1 LTGFNFSRRTPSF
14 EFELETE
21 MKPTVNVKQLNDQ
34 MNNCPTFEGTTGI
47 EYLIFKENW
56 LSYMRHHSVDEIIT
70 KGTFHGEV
78 LRDSRVTAPEKLV
91 TIVEYQHQEI
101 ENDLKERKIEL
112 TNLLLQEAPWLVYWW
127 DNTPLPIGHP
137 SHQHRVTKRTVLFQD
152 VSAAEVMRNVRKLP
166 LGNFEGQNLILGPL
180 RGALADEFY
189 PDTVEGDLDRIDLIA
204 GPPLPGG
211 GAGNMIANPNAEV
224 LPESIISDFIDRML
238 KCHFKAYCWN
248 YQKVYDSIYVAR
260 TRTIESYYTQLK
272 PTTRNLIERIHHDL
286 MEKFSKHNAELT
298 LINKTCSLVFNKIG
312 HATKLLATVECEEKN
327 YYAAFMIIENYFK
340 TKASANTEKFADLVR
355 EMTLAPGQEFSNHW
369 ILLQHA
375 MKNWAIVLGIQ
386 RDQSVAAAAPAPIV
400 GVVAPIAPP
409 PAAAVVVHQEEATAN
424 SGLLT
429 DYEIE
434 NLGFRC
440 LICEQDRINIVIKS
454 ISLRKERFTS
464 SLDFYYQP
472 PQSERSLRQL
482 IEILKTREESKLGQ
496 EARDIELKHANRLT
510 KNESSNGKTAMV
522 TKNEIESSQ
531 KKFPAG
537 SCVNHPNSTTHDTS
551 GCNGGKQQKKSES
564 SSSEKKTY
572 TKPFETR
579 NCGRC
584 ERWNPKRSAFKTH
597 NSTTCTFP
605 LPSDPNAKQFP
616 VANLASSESSEKEPR
631 KRKSKSKK
639 SEPSS
644 HYAPQLNTESDGE
657 TEDELEKK
665 KSYIMNNLDEFA
677 EFLNKKSSPKK
688 QRN

>member
-1 LTGFNFSRRTPSF
+1 LK
-14 EFELETE
+14 FELEIE

-34 MNNCPTFEGTTGI
+34 MNNCPVFEGTTGI

-78 LRDSRVTAPEKLV
+78 LRDSRITAPEKLV
-91 TIVEYQHQEI
+91 TIVEYQHQQI
-101 ENDLKERKIEL
+101 ENDLKERKIVL

-127 DNTPLPIGHP
+127 DNTPVPIGHP

-152 VSAAEVMRNVRKLP
+152 VPANEVMRNVKLLP

-189 PDTVEGDLDRIDLIA
+189 PFTVDGPLDSVPLIP
-204 GPPLPGG
+204 GPPLAGG
-211 GAGNMIANPNAEV
+211 GAGNLIPDPAAEI
-224 LPESIISDFIDRML
+224 LPESVTNAFIDRML
-238 KCHFKAYCWN
+238 ECHFKAYCWN
-248 YQKVYDSIYVAR
+248 YQRVYDSIYVTR
-260 TRTIESYYTQLK
+260 TRTLESYYSQLK
-272 PTTRNLIERIHHDL
+272 PSTRNLIERIHHDL
-286 MEKFSKHNAELT
+286 MEKFSKHNTELSA
-298 LINKTCSLVFNKIG
+298 INKTCSLVFNKIG

-340 TKASANTEKFADLVR
+340 NKASANTEKFADLVR

-386 RDQSVAAAAPAPIV
+386 RDQSAAAAAPAVPII

-409 PAAAVVVHQEEATAN
+409 PAAVVVVHQEEATAN

-434 NLGFRC
+434 NLNFRC

-454 ISLRKERFTS
+454 ISARKERFTS
-464 SLDFYYQP
+464 SLDLYYQH
-472 PQSERSLRQL
+472 PQSDRSLRQL

-496 EARDIELKHANRLT
+496 EARDTEQRHANKLT
-510 KNESSNGKTAMV
+510 KNESSNGKTALAAK
-522 TKNEIESSQ
+522 TETETSQ
-531 KKFPAG
+531 KKYPIG

-551 GCNGGKQQKKSES
+551 GCNGGNKQKKSES
-564 SSSEKKTY
+564 SSSEKKSY
-572 TKPFETR
+572 TKPFELR

-597 NSTTCTFP
+597 NSSTCTFP
-605 LPSDPNAKQFP
+605 LPPPDSNAKQFP
-616 VANLASSESSEKEPR
+616 VANLASSESNEKEPR
-631 KRKSKSKK
+631 KRKNKTKK
-639 SEPSS
+639 PEPSS
-644 HYAPQLNTESDGE
+644 HYAPQQSTTESDGE
-657 TEDELEKK
+657 TEDEHEKK
-665 KSYIMNNLDEFA
+665 KNYIMNNLDEFA
-677 EFLNKKSSPKK
+677 EFLNKKSPSKK

>member
-1 LTGFNFSRRTPSF
+1 
-14 EFELETE
+14 
-21 MKPTVNVKQLNDQ
+21 
-34 MNNCPTFEGTTGI
+34 MNNCPTFDGTTGI
-47 EYLIFKENW
+47 DYLIFKENW

-70 KGTFHGEV
+70 KGTFNGEV
-78 LRDSRVTAPEKLV
+78 IDGSQIAPPEKLI
-91 TIVEYQHQEI
+91 TIIRYQRQEV
-101 ENDLKERKIEL
+101 ENDLKERKVTL
-112 TNLLLQEAPWLVYWW
+112 TNLLMQECPWLVYWW
-127 DNTPLPIGHP
+127 DNTPIPIGHP
-137 SHQHRVTKRTVLFQD
+137 SHQHRVTKRTVLFHD
-152 VSAAEVMRNVRKLP
+152 VTAYEVMKNVKLLP

-189 PDTVEGDLDRIDLIA
+189 PLTMEGDLDRANLIA
-204 GPPLPGG
+204 SPAGG
-211 GAGNMIANPNAEV
+211 GNMIPDPAAEI
-224 LPESIISDFIDRML
+224 LPDSLTGTFIDRML
-238 KCHFKAYCWN
+238 ECHMKAYCWN
-248 YQKVYDSIYVAR
+248 YQKVYDSIYVTK
-260 TRTIESYYTQLK
+260 TRTLDSYYSLLK
-272 PTTRNLIERIHHDL
+272 PTTQNLIERFHHDL
-286 MEKFSKHNAELT
+286 MEKHSKHNLELSA
-298 LINKTCSLVFNKIG
+298 IHKTCSQVFNKIG
-312 HATKLLATVECEEKN
+312 HSTKLLATVECEEKN
-327 YYAAFMIIENYFK
+327 FHAAFMIIENYFK
-340 TKASANTEKFADLVR
+340 NKASANTEKFADLVR
-355 EMTLAPGQEFSNHW
+355 EMTLAPGQEFANHW

-386 RDQSVAAAAPAPIV
+386 RDQSAAAAAPAPIV
-400 GVVAPIAPP
+400 GVVAPIGPP
-409 PAAAVVVHQEEATAN
+409 PAAVVIVHQEEATAN

-434 NLGFRC
+434 SLNFRC

-454 ISLRKERFTS
+454 ISARKERFTS

-496 EARDIELKHANRLT
+496 EARDIELKHANRLI

-522 TKNEIESSQ
+522 TKTTESESSQ

-631 KRKSKSKK
+631 KRKNKSKK
-639 SEPSS
+639 SESSS
-644 HYAPQLNTESDGE
+644 HYAPQTTESEGE
-657 TEDELEKK
+657 TEDEHEKK
-665 KSYIMNNLDEFA
+665 KSYIMENLDEFA
-677 EFLNKKSSPKK
+677 EFLNKKSSSKK
-688 QRN
+688 TRN